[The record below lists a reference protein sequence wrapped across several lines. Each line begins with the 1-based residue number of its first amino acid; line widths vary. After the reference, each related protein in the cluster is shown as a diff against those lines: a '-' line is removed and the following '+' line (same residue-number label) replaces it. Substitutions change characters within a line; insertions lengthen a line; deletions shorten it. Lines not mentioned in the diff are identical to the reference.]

1 MLKLADKS
9 LFVALVLSAVC
20 IAAALALLATNFVLG
35 QPSLQDRDFRFLFS
49 LHSNHLTISGRK
61 LGNRIA
67 CMFGTIQQQRFVVW
81 PAMVLVQI
89 QNAVSGNVLGQCD
102 ADTLPELK
110 AWIFACLKIPA
121 SRHLPNFKLT

>member
-1 MLKLADKS
+1 
-9 LFVALVLSAVC
+9 VL
-20 IAAALALLATNFVLG
+20 IAAALALLATTTNLVLG

-49 LHSNHLTISGRK
+49 FHSNYLTISGRK

-67 CMFGTIQQQRFVVW
+67 CMFGTIQQQRSVVW

-110 AWIFACLKIPA
+110 AWIFTCLKIPA
-121 SRHLPNFKLT
+121 SRHLLSNFKLT